1 MNLIYILDQIIDKI
15 YVYEQ
20 GDVDVEI
27 KQKVEIHYKLIVKLE

>member
-15 YVYEQ
+15 YIYEQ